1 MPKIYDPT
9 LETHALRTSHYGF
22 SAENLNHLGATEYT
36 LVTVVADTSSS
47 VTGFANDI
55 EETLKSVL
63 KSCKFSPRADNLMV
77 RVVEFNDSMR
87 EVHGYTLL
95 EKLKEDDYNGAIRP
109 CGSTALY
116 DSTFNAI
123 EAAST
128 YGKQLNDMDYTVN
141 AIVIVLTDG
150 EENAS
155 AITSAQMIADQVA
168 NIARSETLESI
179 RTILIGLNV
188 NAQLN
193 AYLTKFKD
201 DAKFDQFVAVQDAS
215 PKSLAKVADFVSRS
229 ISAQSQSL
237 GTGGPS
243 IPLTF

>member
-9 LETHALRTSHYGF
+9 LESHTLQTSHYGF
-22 SAENLNHLGATEYT
+22 SAENLNNLGATEYT
-36 LVTVVADTSSS
+36 LVTVVTDSSSS
-47 VTGFANDI
+47 VSGFAKEI
-55 EETLKSVL
+55 EQCLKSIF
-63 KSCKFSPRADNLMV
+63 KACRFSPRADNLMM

-95 EKLKEDDYNGAIRP
+95 EKLNETDYDGSIRP
-109 CGSTALY
+109 SGSTALY

-141 AIVIVLTDG
+141 AIVVVLTDG
-150 EENAS
+150 EENRS
-155 AITSAQMIADQVA
+155 AIQSPQMIADQVS
-168 NIARSETLESI
+168 NIAKSETLESI
-179 RTILIGLNV
+179 RTILIGLNTSPS
-188 NAQLN
+188 LN
-193 AYLTKFKD
+193 TYLTNFKD
-201 DAKFDQFVAVQDAS
+201 GAGFDQYIAVQNADD
-215 PKSLAKVADFVSRS
+215 KSIAKVADFISRS

-243 IPLTF
+243 VKLTF